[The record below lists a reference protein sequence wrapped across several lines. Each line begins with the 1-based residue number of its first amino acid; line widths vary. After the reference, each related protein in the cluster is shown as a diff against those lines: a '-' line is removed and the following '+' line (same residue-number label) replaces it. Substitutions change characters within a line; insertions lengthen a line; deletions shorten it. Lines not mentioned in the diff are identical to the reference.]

1 MIYDE
6 SGHFPSNSVRVLGSK
21 IVGKLEPWE
30 KHIRQLHNA
39 RAFFCALN
47 INDGAILSIGGLGK
61 NSNGNFIQKSVEFER
76 VGWNGIHNLKTFSKF
91 SDMKLP
97 RSGLGCSVLPS
108 KNYSIIVAGG
118 TKGFGQHALQDT
130 EIFDWGMNEWK
141 STANMQTGRFGHAVV
156 AVGDKVFAVGGDDRR
171 PSNLLDT
178 IEEYDIQSESWKT
191 INKKLKIPRS
201 NFGYTLV
208 PHSIFKGC
216 VIA

>member
-1 MIYDE
+1 
-6 SGHFPSNSVRVLGSK
+6 
-21 IVGKLEPWE
+21 
-30 KHIRQLHNA
+30 
-39 RAFFCALN
+39 
-47 INDGAILSIGGLGK
+47 
-61 NSNGNFIQKSVEFER
+61 
-76 VGWNGIHNLKTFSKF
+76 
-91 SDMKLP
+91 MKLP

-178 IEEYDIQSESWKT
+178 IEEYDIQANSWKT